1 MLMRP
6 LIAAAAA
13 GLIVVAG
20 CSPEHPTP
28 TTARSAQGATD
39 PAPATSQVQGSSTAA
54 AEGASPRPVAQVAD
68 DAIITGKVKA
78 ALVDVEGVKVSDVN
92 VDTVNGT
99 VTLKGFVD
107 SQSQAEQAIHL
118 AQATEGVRGVTSQLV
133 IKATP

>member
-13 GLIVVAG
+13 GLVVLAG
-20 CSPEHPTP
+20 CTPEHPTP
-28 TTARSAQGATD
+28 TTARPAQGTTD
-39 PAPATSQVQGSSTAA
+39 QAGATSQAQASTAPA
-54 AEGASPRPVAQVAD
+54 AGESPRPVGQVAD

-99 VTLKGFVD
+99 VTLKGVVD
-107 SQSQAEQAIHL
+107 NQAQAEQAIHL
-118 AQATEGVRGVTSQLV
+118 AQATEGVRGVTSRLV
-133 IKATP
+133 IKTTP